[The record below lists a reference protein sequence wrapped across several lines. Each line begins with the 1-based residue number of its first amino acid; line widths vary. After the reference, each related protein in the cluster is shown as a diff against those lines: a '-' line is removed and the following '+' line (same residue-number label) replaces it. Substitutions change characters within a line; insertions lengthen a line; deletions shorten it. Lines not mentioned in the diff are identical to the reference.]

1 VGGGRIRV
9 LRVIARLNIGGPA
22 YHVSLLSGRLD
33 PERYETLL
41 VAGRPGPGEGS
52 FEALAARYGAH
63 LRLLPS
69 LGPEIDPRADVRA
82 LRALRGITRSFEPQ
96 IVHTHTAKAGALGRV
111 AALTAFRGRRPL
123 IVHTYHGH
131 VLEGYFGPAVTAGY
145 RAVERGLARY
155 SDRLVGVSQATVDDL
170 VRLGI
175 APRERFSVIP
185 LGLELDRF
193 LSLGR
198 RDRDGDREAVALYA
212 GRLVPIKRVDLLIRA
227 LARARAGGARLRLV
241 VLGDGVLRPE
251 LERLASTL
259 GVARHVSFL
268 GNRDEVT
275 SYVAEAD
282 MAVLSSANE
291 GTPVALIEAAAG
303 ALPLVGTRVGGVGD
317 VVTPATG
324 RLVESGDEAGLAAA
338 MAELA
343 ADPGLRLRLGTA
355 ARDHARAH
363 YGAERLLNDVDRLY
377 RELLAG

>member
-1 VGGGRIRV
+1 
-9 LRVIARLNIGGPA
+9 
-22 YHVSLLSGRLD
+22 
-33 PERYETLL
+33 
-41 VAGRPGPGEGS
+41 
-52 FEALAARYGAH
+52 
-63 LRLLPS
+63 
-69 LGPEIDPRADVRA
+69 
-82 LRALRGITRSFEPQ
+82 
-96 IVHTHTAKAGALGRV
+96 
-111 AALTAFRGRRPL
+111 
-123 IVHTYHGH
+123 
-131 VLEGYFGPAVTAGY
+131 
-145 RAVERGLARY
+145 
-155 SDRLVGVSQATVDDL
+155 VDDL

-198 RDRDGDREAVALYA
+198 GDRDGDREAVALYA

-259 GVARHVSFL
+259 GVARQVSFL

-355 ARDHARAH
+355 ARDHARAQ

-377 RELLAG
+377 RDLLAG